1 LLSLEDNKTEIESM
15 SLKSSYQQFA
25 IENCLSLKEGEGG
38 LPFIEVDN
46 EHAIALVSI
55 YGAQVLSYK
64 PKLNDNIE
72 NPENDLL
79 FVSEKAYF
87 EQDKAI
93 KGGIPICWPWFGRD
107 PEGLGRQMHGFARN
121 MLWQLEETSPVDN
134 GDTKIVLSL
143 EPTEKTHELWPH
155 DFKVLLTIVIGKTIR
170 LSLKTINTGS
180 ASFSITQALHAYFS
194 VSDIN
199 QIHVEG
205 LDKVEY
211 IDTVAGIFKT
221 KVQEGDVTVNQEVD
235 RIYTKAPAQTKLLD
249 KKLNRVVIISSKGS
263 KTTVVWNPW
272 SDLSE
277 KSADLENDA
286 YQSFICIETANAAD
300 DAIVVEPNE
309 SFVIEAEYSAS

>member
-1 LLSLEDNKTEIESM
+1 M
-15 SLKSSYQQFA
+15 SLKSSYQQFV
-25 IENCLSLKEGEGG
+25 IENCLSFKEGKGG
-38 LPFIEVDN
+38 LPFIEIDN
-46 EHAIALVSI
+46 EHANALVSI

-64 PKLNDNIE
+64 PKFNGNNE

-79 FVSEKAYF
+79 FVSDKAYF

-121 MLWQLEETSPVDN
+121 MLWQLEETSSVDN

-143 EPTEKTHELWPH
+143 EPTEKTYELWPH
-155 DFKVLLTIVIGKTIR
+155 DFKVRLTIVIGKTLR

-211 IDTVAGIFKT
+211 IDTVGGVFET
-221 KVQEGDVTVNQEVD
+221 KVQEGEITVNQEVD
-235 RIYTKAPAQTKLLD
+235 RIYTNAPVQTKLLD
-249 KKLNRVVIISSKGS
+249 KKLNRAVNIRSKGS

-272 SDLSE
+272 IDLSE